1 MIPPQALG
9 KKSDDADALI
19 NLITCSAHMG
29 KDDKE
34 INRYQQLLYGAHPNH
49 PYVVNMKAKEAEFDR
64 LAAEYLE
71 KEGLEEDA
79 DGNLV
84 KVGN

>member
-1 MIPPQALG
+1 
-9 KKSDDADALI
+9 
-19 NLITCSAHMG
+19 
-29 KDDKE
+29 
-34 INRYQQLLYGAHPNH
+34 
-49 PYVVNMKAKEAEFDR
+49 MKAKEAEFDR

-79 DGNLV
+79 GGNLV

>member
-1 MIPPQALG
+1 MRNFKG
-9 KKSDDADALI
+9 K
-19 NLITCSAHMG
+19 T
-29 KDDKE
+29 
-34 INRYQQLLYGAHPNH
+34 YP
-49 PYVVNMKAKEAEFDR
+49 NMKAKEAEFDR

-79 DGNLV
+79 EGNLV